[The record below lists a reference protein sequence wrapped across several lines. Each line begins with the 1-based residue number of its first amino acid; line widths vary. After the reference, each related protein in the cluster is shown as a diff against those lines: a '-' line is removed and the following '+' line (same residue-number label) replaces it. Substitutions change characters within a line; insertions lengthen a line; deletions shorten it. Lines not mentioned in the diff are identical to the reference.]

1 MTKYKYI
8 EVTPIATA
16 IGAEISGVD
25 ISIDVPEPVISEIR
39 QALLEYLVIFFR
51 DQDLSDPEH
60 HRSFSKR
67 FGQLFVHPNFNMG
80 QKDPEMVFI
89 TRKPGDTAIVGETW
103 HADTTMMKAPP
114 MAAILYALEAPTCGG
129 DTLFANQYLA
139 YESLSE
145 GMKKM
150 LNGLKAVHND
160 SKVAGPKVGFNS
172 KRSTIVREDD
182 AWQLTEN
189 AHPVVRTHPETKRKG
204 LFINSTYVQHLEGM
218 TVEESEPILTYLYE
232 HATRPEFSCRFR
244 WRSGS
249 VAFWDNRCV
258 QHLAINDVQNS
269 VRRMQRTQLVGDL
282 VQ

>member
-25 ISIDVPEPVISEIR
+25 ISMNVPEPVISEIR

-51 DQDLSDPEH
+51 DQDLSDPER

-89 TRKPGDTAIVGETW
+89 TRKPDDTAIVGETW

-114 MAAILYALEAPTCGG
+114 MAAILYALEAPSCGG

-139 YESLSE
+139 YETLSQ

-150 LNGLKAVHND
+150 LNAIKAVHNA
-160 SKVAGPKVGFNS
+160 SKVPGPKVG
-172 KRSTIVREDD
+172 
-182 AWQLTEN
+182 
-189 AHPVVRTHPETKRKG
+189 
-204 LFINSTYVQHLEGM
+204 
-218 TVEESEPILTYLYE
+218 
-232 HATRPEFSCRFR
+232 
-244 WRSGS
+244 
-249 VAFWDNRCV
+249 
-258 QHLAINDVQNS
+258 
-269 VRRMQRTQLVGDL
+269 
-282 VQ
+282 